1 MSQQNTTNSNR
12 PPLPSGFR
20 LKEPGEVEYVIEKTL
35 STTGG
40 FGITYLATELFM
52 KRTRAVVLKENYPTD
67 TAWRNP
73 ESGTLTPYNEKEK
86 FFRSTYDKFLR
97 EAQIIRHLEH
107 PNIVR
112 VYSAFEALGTAY
124 YTMPYLEGAT
134 ELWQAAPTPDKIDE
148 AWLLPI
154 LQKLLGALDYLH
166 DFELL
171 HRDLK
176 TNNIM
181 LLPNGTPVIID
192 FGIARSISAGVSTT
206 LQIGTPGFSPIEQGA
221 HTAAAASDLYS
232 LGATCYAL
240 ITGKIPPIAQ
250 NRLLGTDPYEPLC
263 NMAELNGRFNH
274 ELLSSIDRALQIMPN
289 DRWQSAQE
297 WLAAIAPA
305 RNTFPIPT
313 STNGTRVPTIEGPT
327 PLPDPKISKEVAQ
340 AELQQKGIS
349 AAEYDSKLIEAAEN
363 GDDELVKLLIAAGA
377 DVNKANKYGNTPLY
391 RAAWNGHTEC
401 AKLLI
406 AAGADVNKADKFGE
420 TPLYCAADKGRTE
433 CVKLLIAAGADVN
446 MADEDGLTPLHLA
459 AYNGHT
465 ECVKLLID
473 ARADVNKADKF
484 GETPLYW
491 AAKEGHTECVKLL
504 IAAGADVNKADEDGD
519 TPLSR
524 AAWCGHAEY
533 VKLLITAGAD
543 VNKADKDGNTP
554 LHKAEERGHTECAKL
569 LRAAG
574 AN

>member
-73 ESGTLTPYNEKEK
+73 ESGTLTPYNETEK

-124 YTMPYLEGAT
+124 YTMPYLEGAK

-181 LLPNGTPVIID
+181 LLQDGTPVIID

-263 NMAELNGRFNH
+263 NMAKLNGRFNQ
-274 ELLSSIDRALQIMPN
+274 ELLSSIDRALQIMPS
-289 DRWQSAQE
+289 DRWQSAQD
-297 WLAAIAPA
+297 WLNALPGNSPSAAIYTPTVGTIPPRQPETNYENIVAKAKQLIDSKQYGGVPA
-305 RNTFPIPT
+305 MLRPVAESGYADAQN
-313 STNGTRVPTIEGPT
+313 NLGDCYYYGHGVPQDYTKAVEWFQKAANQGNASAQYNLGFCYEKGRGVQQDYTKAVEWYKKAANQGQVNAQYNLGHCYEYGLGVQKNI
-327 PLPDPKISKEVAQ
+327 AQ
-340 AELQQKGIS
+340 AIKWYRKASQQGN
-349 AAEYDSKLIEAAEN
+349 E
-363 GDDELVKLLIAAGA
+363 AAGA
-377 DVNKANKYGNTPLY
+377 ALKRLK
-391 RAAWNGHTEC
+391 R
-401 AKLLI
+401 
-406 AAGADVNKADKFGE
+406 
-420 TPLYCAADKGRTE
+420 
-433 CVKLLIAAGADVN
+433 
-446 MADEDGLTPLHLA
+446 
-459 AYNGHT
+459 
-465 ECVKLLID
+465 
-473 ARADVNKADKF
+473 
-484 GETPLYW
+484 
-491 AAKEGHTECVKLL
+491 
-504 IAAGADVNKADEDGD
+504 
-519 TPLSR
+519 
-524 AAWCGHAEY
+524 
-533 VKLLITAGAD
+533 
-543 VNKADKDGNTP
+543 
-554 LHKAEERGHTECAKL
+554 
-569 LRAAG
+569 
-574 AN
+574 